1 MYRPAVAFTFLLA
14 NFVIVAARAEDAVPV
29 KSHPDSAKWQ
39 DLFTRD
45 LSNAIY
51 PKRVWSFE
59 NGELTATEDQFIWAK
74 KEYENFVID
83 LEFKNAEGANSGVM
97 VYCTDLNNPYSHCVE
112 IQILDDYAK
121 KWAGI
126 PKNWQCA
133 AIFGH
138 QAAKKQTVKQA
149 GQWNR
154 MTVTCRGPIID
165 VVLNGEAVTHI
176 AMTKW
181 TSVKKNPDGDEIPP
195 FLGRPPLAQ
204 MPTKGYL
211 GLQGKHHGAAIYFR
225 NVKIKEL

>member
-1 MYRPAVAFTFLLA
+1 MYRPVISFFFLLA
-14 NFVIVAARAEDAVPV
+14 GLVIATASAEDAARVN
-29 KSHPDSAKWQ
+29 SHPDSAAWR
-39 DLFTRD
+39 DLFAPD

-51 PKRVWSFE
+51 PKGVWSFE
-59 NGELTATEDQFIWAK
+59 NGELTATEDQFIWANR
-74 KEYENFVID
+74 EYQNFVID
-83 LEFKNAEGANSGVM
+83 LEFKNAEGTNSGVM

-112 IQILDDYAK
+112 IQILDDFAK

-138 QAAKKQTVKQA
+138 QAATKQAVKKA

-165 VVLNGEAVTHI
+165 VVLNGEAVTHVD
-176 AMTKW
+176 MTKW
-181 TSVKKNPDGDEIPP
+181 TSAKKNPDGSEIPP

-204 MPTKGYL
+204 MPTKGYV
-211 GLQGKHHGAAIYFR
+211 GLQGKHHGAPIYFR